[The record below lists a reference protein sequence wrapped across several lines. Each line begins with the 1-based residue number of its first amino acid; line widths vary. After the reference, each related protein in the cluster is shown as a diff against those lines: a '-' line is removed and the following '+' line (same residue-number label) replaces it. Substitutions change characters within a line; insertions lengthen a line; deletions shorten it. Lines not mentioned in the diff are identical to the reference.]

1 MAWRLPPSM
10 NQIGAAEA
18 AWRRR
23 SESPRHHDSP
33 SSLTG
38 WKDRQTVSL
47 SATIA
52 CPRDLWAF
60 FRPHVSE
67 SYLAIV
73 AEGGERPID
82 AAVRIER
89 ARVISVPSS
98 AELVAGNTVRFWHL
112 PPGRRSA
119 RRRHEAEQPASR
131 MVSSSTIR
139 PSVEITGCEILVAG
153 ARYLRG
159 YEHPGTR
166 D

>member
-1 MAWRLPPSM
+1 
-10 NQIGAAEA
+10 
-18 AWRRR
+18 WRRR

-38 WKDRQTVSL
+38 RKDRQTVSL

-82 AAVRIER
+82 AAVRIEPTL
-89 ARVISVPSS
+89 I
-98 AELVAGNTVRFWHL
+98 GRF
-112 PPGRRSA
+112 GRREHCNVLAFVNS
-119 RRRHEAEQPASR
+119 RRVADRLVEDMKRSTGFKDGVFIHHSSISR
-131 MVSSSTIR
+131 DYRVR
-139 PSVEITGCEILVAG
+139 N
-153 ARYLRG
+153 
-159 YEHPGTR
+159 
-166 D
+166 

>member
-112 PPGRRSA
+112 LTRAGSPIG
-119 RRRHEAEQPASR
+119 
-131 MVSSSTIR
+131 SSK
-139 PSVEITGCEILVAG
+139 A
-153 ARYLRG
+153 
-159 YEHPGTR
+159 
-166 D
+166 

>member
-73 AEGGERPID
+73 AEGRERPID

-112 PPGRRSA
+112 LTRAGSPIG
-119 RRRHEAEQPASR
+119 
-131 MVSSSTIR
+131 SSKT
-139 PSVEITGCEILVAG
+139 
-153 ARYLRG
+153 
-159 YEHPGTR
+159 
-166 D
+166 